1 MKYTEFMRGAK
12 TTTPDGVV
20 DGYVKKIEG
29 LESEV
34 AALTE
39 QLEHTD
45 KEPSVVQY
53 TNIRAEAE
61 VAEIV
66 QMLVEFGKKYFDDIP
81 LTSVPG
87 PMLQNLPGSLVHAI
101 QYIHDHQ
108 FPDAFSPIAMLYL
121 CCVEKPEEV
130 IGRYLEHLGELMDD
144 NAQAIHED
152 AEEYLRMLAGE
163 DDEEDDDEDDYD
175 DEEEPDESDDLEEP
189 VDEDDAKYVGNL
201 DAYTDIDGNRDV
213 PDADDY
219 PEIDPDDVDVIVDE
233 DYEVVAINP
242 AQEDGEIPYDE

>member
-1 MKYTEFMRGAK
+1 MKYTDFMRGAK
-12 TTTPDGVV
+12 TTTQDDVVV
-20 DGYVKKIEG
+20 DGYRKKIEG
-29 LESEV
+29 LESTV

-45 KEPSVVQY
+45 KEPDVVQY
-53 TNIRAEAE
+53 TNIRTQVE
-61 VAEIV
+61 VDEIV

-175 DEEEPDESDDLEEP
+175 DEEETDESEESADGDD
-189 VDEDDAKYVGNL
+189 DKYVGSL

-213 PDADDY
+213 PDEEEY
-219 PEIDPDDVDVIVDE
+219 PELDPDDVDVLIPDGGMEDE
-233 DYEVVAINP
+233 
-242 AQEDGEIPYDE
+242 